1 MTANESR
8 IVTGLEPHPSIPLL
22 DAPTLALLSDE
33 LRKEYIDN
41 RRDMVMLTVTNPSV
55 YGWEPEVW
63 RLADEQ
69 QRILREKYPVGVIE
83 ELDLGGNRASKSERA
98 AKRMMQLLRDTPGAR
113 VWCLQSKE
121 DISRIAQQSLFWKY
135 MPLEWK
141 RESGKLKQGV
151 TTKIAYSVA
160 TGFTDNNFVCPNGSQ
175 CSFKF
180 YSVDVTTVEGP
191 ELDAAWADE
200 LVPPPWLEFL
210 RYRLVTRNGLLL
222 TTFTPVEGY
231 SPTVAEYLRDAI
243 TLEEIET
250 DPDLLPLKNEAGDVI
265 GGEKV
270 PRLQQSGN
278 PRARIVYFNTND
290 NPFGNP
296 ESMKQTL
303 KGKSRIT
310 ILMRFYGVPTRASAT
325 VFPLFKEVIHVIS
338 PEKFAAIEKL
348 NGTRFHLVDPCSG
361 RNWFM
366 IWIFIDSL
374 SRKFIYREW
383 PSYGHPQAYI
393 PGVGEL
399 GPWTVPGKP
408 DDGERGPGQRELGWG
423 LKRYIAEIERLE
435 TLGVSVLAEPQTIPH
450 ERQARESTHSDSG
463 ASDSRSDSRGVQG
476 FQPREEIFERWI
488 DARYANARTV
498 STEQSTTLIEQLDDA
513 GMSFMASKSE
523 KQIFSG
529 SESGSIR
536 LISDALYYDES
547 KPIDHLNQ
555 PHLYVLSTC
564 PNTIYALLNWT
575 GRDGQHGACKDPI
588 DTLRMAELSDINYCD
603 PAALKVRAPFAQSR
617 RAA

>member
-1 MTANESR
+1 MTANEAR
-8 IVTGLEPHPSIPLL
+8 IITGEEPYPGIPLL
-22 DAPTLALLSDE
+22 DSEVLTKLDDA
-33 LRKEYIDN
+33 LRKEYFAG
-41 RRDMVMLTVTNPSV
+41 RRDIIQLRLQDPLN
-55 YGWEPEVW
+55 YGYEPDVW

-69 QRILREKYPVGVIE
+69 QKALREKYPVGVIE

-191 ELDAAWADE
+191 ELDAAWPDE
-200 LVPPPWLEFL
+200 LVPPDWLEFL
-210 RYRLVTRNGLLL
+210 RYRLVTRNGVLL

-231 SPTVAEYLRDAI
+231 SPTVAEYLRGAT
-243 TLEEIET
+243 TLQEIEA
-250 DPDLLPLKNEAGDVI
+250 DPDLLPVRNPAGDVI
-265 GGEKV
+265 RGETV
-270 PRLQQSGN
+270 PRIQQSGN
-278 PRARIVYFNTND
+278 PRARIIYFNTHD

-303 KGKSRIT
+303 SGKSRLT
-310 ILMRFYGVPTRASAT
+310 ILMRFYGVPTKASAT
-325 VFPLFKEVIHVIS
+325 VFPLFKETIHVIA
-338 PEKFAAIEKL
+338 PEKFAAIEK
-348 NGTRFHLVDPCSG
+348 NGGTRFHLVDPCSG

-366 IWIFIDSL
+366 IWVFIDPL
-374 SRKFIYREW
+374 NRKFVYREW
-383 PSYGHPQAYI
+383 PSYGHPEAYI
-393 PGVGEL
+393 PGVAEL
-399 GPWTVPGKP
+399 GPWTVPGKA

-423 LKRYIAEIERLE
+423 LKRYIEEIRRLE
-435 TLGVSVLAEPQTIPH
+435 SYVKTDEQGNTGIAKSDVGAGKSSYHVDRYGEGPSLTGSGGK
-450 ERQARESTHSDSG
+450 AREE
-463 ASDSRSDSRGVQG
+463 V
-476 FQPREEIFERWI
+476 FERWI

-498 STEQSTTLIEQLDDA
+498 ATEQSTTLVEQLDDL
-513 GMSFMASKSE
+513 GMTFMASKSE
-523 KQIFSG
+523 KTIFSG

-536 LISDALYYDES
+536 LISDALYYDDS

-564 PNTIYALLNWT
+564 PNTIYALQNWT

-588 DTLRMAELSDINYCD
+588 DVLRMAELSDINYCD
-603 PAALKVRAPFAQSR
+603 PAALRVRQPFLKAR

>member
-1 MTANESR
+1 MTENDAR
-8 IVTGLEPHPSIPLL
+8 IITGTEPHPSIPLMAPEMMAKL
-22 DAPTLALLSDE
+22 DQSLRDE
-33 LRKEYIDN
+33 YVSA
-41 RRDMVMLTVTNPSV
+41 RREMLVLTQQDPIN
-55 YGWEPEVW
+55 YGWEPEIW
-63 RLADEQ
+63 RKADAQ
-69 QRILREKYPVGVIE
+69 QKIMRDKFPVGVIE

-98 AKRMMQLLRDTPGAR
+98 AKRMMQLLRDKPGAR

-141 RESGKLKQGV
+141 RDSGKLKQGV
-151 TTKIAYSVA
+151 TTKIAYTVA

-191 ELDAAWADE
+191 ELDAAWPDE

-231 SPTVAEYLRDAI
+231 SPTVAEYLRDAQ
-243 TLEEIET
+243 TLEEIEADT
-250 DPDLLPLKNEAGDVI
+250 DLLPVRNAAGDVI
-265 GGEKV
+265 AGEKV
-270 PRLQQSGN
+270 PRIQQSGN
-278 PRARIVYFNTND
+278 PRARIIYFNTAD
-290 NPFGNP
+290 NYFGNP

-303 KGKSRIT
+303 KGKSRTT
-310 ILMRFYGVPTRASAT
+310 ILMRFYGVPTKASAT
-325 VFPLFKEVIHVIS
+325 VFPLFKETIHVITR
-338 PEKFAAIEKL
+338 EKFAAIEKQG
-348 NGTRFHLVDPCSG
+348 GTRFHLVDPCSG

-366 IWIFIDSL
+366 GWIFIDSL
-374 SRKFIYREW
+374 NRKFIYREW
-383 PSYGHPQAYI
+383 PSYGHPEAYI

-399 GPWTVPGKP
+399 GAWTVPGKA
-408 DDGERGPGQRELGWG
+408 DDGEQGPGQRELGWG
-423 LKRYIAEIERLE
+423 LKRYIEEIGRLE
-435 TLGVSVLAEPQTIPH
+435 T
-450 ERQARESTHSDSG
+450 R
-463 ASDSRSDSRGVQG
+463 ASDSQ
-476 FQPREEIFERWI
+476 REEIFERWI

-498 STEQSTTLIEQLDDA
+498 ASEQSTTLIEQLDDD

-555 PHLYVLSTC
+555 PHLYVLNTC
-564 PNTIYALLNWT
+564 PNIIYALLNWT
-575 GRDGQHGACKDPI
+575 GRDGQRGACKDPI
-588 DTLRMAELSDINYCD
+588 DLLRMAELSDLNYCD
-603 PAALKVRAPFAQSR
+603 PAALRVRQPFASAR